1 MGDWYSQTTHK
12 TSTSPP
18 SSLRSN
24 SSPSP
29 QKSSSLPFVSR
40 RSPVICRNGCIST
53 SQPLASSIGL
63 QTFLKK
69 PGSNAADVSIA
80 IAAALCVL
88 EPCSTGLGGDVFAL
102 HYDSEKNTVEC
113 TNGSGRAPSGL
124 DLDSIRRAHPA
135 VGENDGINKSSFL
148 KSAHA
153 VTVPGAAR
161 AWEAFLS
168 KHGSGHWT
176 MLELLEPAIR
186 LAEDGFPVAPITAH
200 HWCKGMEDIVRWY
213 DDDNNNNNDDDNDD
227 DNDCSHDDNDGVKVG
242 EDNDT
247 SLINDDDIKK
257 KRRKRQKNIP
267 LSPDGTGR
275 GPLPGELMFN
285 SDLANVLK
293 SLGKHG
299 AMDGFYRSWVG
310 VSIAN
315 SIANAG
321 GVMTYDDISNQSYSE
336 CTFPNPISVSYRGL
350 KLWQAPPNGQGIA
363 GLIALEGLKVLEARG
378 GRYGDDDN
386 NTFDNN
392 NDGTDNINNNDNKP
406 YGKARKDGKGWES
419 ANTLHSMIEMMR
431 LGFADARSYVCDPDH
446 PNANKSGKEHL
457 SDYLLNP
464 KRIADRVDAIFR
476 QDQSISNETIE
487 KYGMI
492 PSDAP
497 SGTVSFQ
504 VVDADGNAVSF
515 VQSNFMGFGTGIV
528 PEGCGFTM
536 QNRGAGFSL
545 DSKDHPNRPTPGKRP
560 FHTILPGMLT
570 HDDDEGGLYA
580 SISNMGGF
588 MQPQVRYSII
598 TLSIIIQHI
607 FCLIFNAVF
616 LNHLSFFLSSPSL
629 P

>member
-1 MGDWYSQTTHK
+1 MG
-12 TSTSPP
+12 
-18 SSLRSN
+18 
-24 SSPSP
+24 
-29 QKSSSLPFVSR
+29 
-40 RSPVICRNGCIST
+40 
-53 SQPLASSIGL
+53 
-63 QTFLKK
+63 
-69 PGSNAADVSIA
+69 
-80 IAAALCVL
+80 
-88 EPCSTGLGGDVFAL
+88 
-102 HYDSEKNTVEC
+102 
-113 TNGSGRAPSGL
+113 
-124 DLDSIRRAHPA
+124 
-135 VGENDGINKSSFL
+135 
-148 KSAHA
+148 
-153 VTVPGAAR
+153 
-161 AWEAFLS
+161 
-168 KHGSGHWT
+168 
-176 MLELLEPAIR
+176 
-186 LAEDGFPVAPITAH
+186 
-200 HWCKGMEDIVRWY
+200 
-213 DDDNNNNNDDDNDD
+213 
-227 DNDCSHDDNDGVKVG
+227 
-242 EDNDT
+242 DNDT
-247 SLINDDDIKK
+247 SLTNDDDIKR

-588 MQPQVRYSII
+588 MQPQGHLQLTVAMATAKLNPQAAIDIPRFCIADG
-598 TLSIIIQHI
+598 THGGKI
-607 FCLIFNAVF
+607 FLEEGTAEDIVDNLAAMGHNVVMHDDDNSCEN
-616 LNHLSFFLSSPSL
+616 NKEQCDDNEKGESSNERNRGKNRRTRNILKGYDRSL
-629 P
+629 FGKAQIVKRDRKSGVLWGGSDGRADGCAMGY